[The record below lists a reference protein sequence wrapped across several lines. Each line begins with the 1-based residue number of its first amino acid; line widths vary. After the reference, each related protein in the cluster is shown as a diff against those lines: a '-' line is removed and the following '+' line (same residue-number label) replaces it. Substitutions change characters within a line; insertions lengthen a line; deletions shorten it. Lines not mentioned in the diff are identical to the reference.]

1 MEKKILLPELP
12 SKEENIIVKPTKA
25 ERKQKYENKKAN
37 VNKSKK
43 DIKERKPIKTDHK
56 ILKSAINGMV
66 NDITLYNENFTSY
79 LSYTDYKAKFNNNV
93 LVEMKSELDYFDIPY
108 VNTELL
114 SNTIEFSLIDIF
126 KNDNKKHNIYAN
138 IVYNIL

>member
-12 SKEENIIVKPTKA
+12 SIGEDIIVKPTKT

-43 DIKERKPIKTDHK
+43 DIRERKPIKNDHK

-66 NDITLYNENFTSY
+66 KDIILYNENLQLIYHMKNTKQNMMKKIMIY
-79 LSYTDYKAKFNNNV
+79 L
-93 LVEMKSELDYFDIPY
+93 
-108 VNTELL
+108 
-114 SNTIEFSLIDIF
+114 LIR
-126 KNDNKKHNIYAN
+126 
-138 IVYNIL
+138 